1 MSATVSPAEV
11 VVRRVI
17 AAPRGVVFN
26 AWLDA
31 ASLAAWLRPFDT
43 IESKVTMAPVEGGAF
58 EIVMCT
64 PGGEVPHRGEFV
76 LIDPHKRLVFTWTSE
91 HTYGQASLVTVDFL
105 ASGKSTEI
113 VLTHEQL
120 PEEKLQAHNG
130 GWTSGLEKLGASYE
144 AP

>member
-1 MSATVSPAEV
+1 MNATVSPASV

-17 AAPRGVVFN
+17 AAPREVLFN

-43 IESKVTMAPVEGGAF
+43 IESKVTMDPVEGGAF
-58 EIVMCT
+58 GIVMRT
-64 PGGEVPHRGEFV
+64 PGGDVPHHGEFIV
-76 LIDPHKRLVFTWTSE
+76 IDPHKRLVFTWISE
-91 HTYGQASLVTVDFL
+91 HTYGKASLVTVDFL

-120 PEEKLQAHNG
+120 PEEKMQAHNG
-130 GWTSGLEKLGASYE
+130 GWTSGLEKLAARYE
-144 AP
+144 A